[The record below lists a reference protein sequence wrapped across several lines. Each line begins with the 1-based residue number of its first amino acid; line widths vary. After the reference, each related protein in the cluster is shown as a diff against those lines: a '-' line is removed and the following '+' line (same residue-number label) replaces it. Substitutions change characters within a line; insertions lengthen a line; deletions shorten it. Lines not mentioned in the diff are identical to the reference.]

1 MKTHSQ
7 KKDDIVKLFL
17 LAARSHHHTFE
28 KHVGDFGVHRS
39 QHRILMY
46 LSMHTDEMITQKDI
60 AANFQ
65 ISAAAVAVSVRKLE
79 EEGLISR
86 IADENDN
93 RSNVITLTDRGR
105 QIVDQTK
112 TLISKIDEAMFAGF
126 DDEEIAQFSAYLARL
141 CDNIRDY
148 SAHDEK

>member
-28 KHVGDFGVHRS
+28 KHAGDFGVHRS

-46 LSMHTDEMITQKDI
+46 LSRRGEEITTQKDI

-65 ISAAAVAVSVRKLE
+65 ISAAAVAVSIRKLE
-79 EEGLISR
+79 AEGLILRS
-86 IADENDN
+86 ADKNDN
-93 RSNVITLTDRGR
+93 RSNIITLTDKGLE
-105 QIVDQTK
+105 IVTQTK
-112 TLISKIDEAMFAGF
+112 TLINAIDEAMFNGF
-126 DDEEIAQFSAYLARL
+126 DEDEIVQFSAYLSRL
-141 CDNIRDY
+141 CDNIRSY
-148 SAHDEK
+148 GTQNN

>member
-1 MKTHSQ
+1 MADKLQ

-28 KHVGDFGVHRS
+28 KHVSGFGVHRS

-46 LSMHTDEMITQKDI
+46 LSRRTDTTTTQKDI
-60 AANFQ
+60 ATNFE

-79 EEGLISR
+79 ADGLISR
-86 IADENDN
+86 IADEKDN
-93 RSNVITLTDRGR
+93 RSNIIALTKDGMA
-105 QIVDQTK
+105 VVEKTK
-112 TLISKIDEAMFAGF
+112 NLISSIDEAMFDGF
-126 DDEEIAQFSAYLARL
+126 DEDEIALFSLYLARL

-148 SAHDEK
+148 GKESE